1 MVHTERGRDQTALD
15 RKNQASRDWY
25 KANRE
30 QHNADRRVKYETDAQ
45 YRNTVKERSREYKRA
60 NPKHEGSMR
69 LVNGERVRMY
79 RIGEVAKILKCSI
92 RTIRRWEEK
101 GIIPHCTL
109 SDGIQTNSHRVYR
122 MRQVRLMLRLP
133 KLSPRAR
140 MAMAEEIRRE
150 W

>member
-1 MVHTERGRDQTALD
+1 MVHTERGRDQAALD

-25 KANRE
+25 RAHRE
-30 QHNADRRVKYETDAQ
+30 KHNADRRAKYQADEQ
-45 YRNTVKERSREYKRA
+45 YRNTVKERSREYKRE
-60 NPKHEGSMR
+60 NPKHEGSLR
-69 LVNGERVRMY
+69 LVNGELIRMY

-101 GIIPHCTL
+101 GIIPH
-109 SDGIQTNSHRVYR
+109 SQGGGGPESHRVYKLH
-122 MRQVRLMLRLP
+122 QVRLMLGLS
-133 KLSPRAR
+133 KLTPRAR

>member
-1 MVHTERGRDQTALD
+1 MVHTERGRDQAALD

-25 KANRE
+25 RTHRE
-30 QHNADRRVKYETDAQ
+30 KHNADRRAKYQTDAQ
-45 YRNTVKERSREYKRA
+45 YRNTVKERSRNYKRE

-69 LVNGERVRMY
+69 LVNGERIRMY

-101 GIIPHCTL
+101 GIIPPSQSH
-109 SDGIQTNSHRVYR
+109 GGPESHRVYKIH
-122 MRQVRLMLRLP
+122 QVTLMLRLA
-133 KLSPRAR
+133 KLSPSAR
-140 MAMAEEIRRE
+140 RLRAEEIRRD